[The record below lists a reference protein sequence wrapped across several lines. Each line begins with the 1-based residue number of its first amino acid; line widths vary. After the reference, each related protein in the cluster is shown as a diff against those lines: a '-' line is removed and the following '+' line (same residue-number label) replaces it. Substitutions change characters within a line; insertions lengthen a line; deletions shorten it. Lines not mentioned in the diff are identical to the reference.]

1 MRSPFSLACREFAC
15 AALGTNN
22 TALGTNNT
30 ALGTNN
36 TALGTNNTA
45 LGTNNSPPDGKLDAT
60 LASS

>member
-1 MRSPFSLACREFAC
+1 MAVWLMRSPFSLACREFAC

-36 TALGTNNTA
+36 TALGTNN
-45 LGTNNSPPDGKLDAT
+45 SPPDGKLDAT